1 MTTQLGNT
9 TASDPFSGHGYSGN
23 DGFSG
28 TKPLDDVILFT
39 NSGIT
44 ALVELFLENFDAD
57 LSKVEIHNTQGYV
70 IKAGT

>member
-1 MTTQLGNT
+1 MTKKVLKKVFEIS

-28 TKPLDDVILFT
+28 TKPLDDAILFT

-44 ALVELFLENFDAD
+44 ALVELF
-57 LSKVEIHNTQGYV
+57 
-70 IKAGT
+70 